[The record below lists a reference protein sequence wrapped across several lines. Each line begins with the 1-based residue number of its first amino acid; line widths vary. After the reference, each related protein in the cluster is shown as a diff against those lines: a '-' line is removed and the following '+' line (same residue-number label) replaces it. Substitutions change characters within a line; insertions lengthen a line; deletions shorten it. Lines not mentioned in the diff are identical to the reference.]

1 MHNPENFNTV
11 GVGAIEDQPP
21 IDLPEAN
28 AVGLAFRPTM
38 ASPGRT
44 ANPGK
49 LAPELPQ

>member
-1 MHNPENFNTV
+1 MHNPENLNRV
-11 GVGAIEDQPP
+11 VVSAIEDQPP

-28 AVGLAFRPTM
+28 AVNLAFRPTM
-38 ASPGRT
+38 AYSGRI